1 MGQRYIGSKTKIKD
15 VIVSEIQKFVPENGT
30 VVDIMCG
37 FGSISGELR
46 KKNYKVIAVDVM
58 NQACHVT
65 KVKMLLTKPPLFKDV
80 KKFMRSNQFYV
91 VSQKTEVDKD
101 IYLDNADHSFTLR
114 NDN

>member
-15 VIVSEIQKFVPENGT
+15 VIVSEIQKIVPKNGT

-37 FGSISGELR
+37 FGSVSVELR

-65 KVKMLLTKPPLFKDV
+65 KVKMLLTRPPLFKGV
-80 KKFMRSNQFYV
+80 KKFMSKKWQ
-91 VSQKTEVDKD
+91 VSKKSGYEAIINHLNNVSPTKG
-101 IYLDNADHSFTLR
+101 YFW
-114 NDN
+114 

>member
-15 VIVSEIQKFVPENGT
+15 VIVSEIQKFMPKNGT

-80 KKFMRSNQFYV
+80 KKFI
-91 VSQKTEVDKD
+91 DKKMLL
-101 IYLDNADHSFTLR
+101 IKKLR
-114 NDN
+114 IRFLKRGIRYQLRCHG